1 MPLIGLLAL
10 PGAAQFQPRELF
22 ITPERLWNI
31 PGVRHIASSLKVMI
45 CYSTGRGEKVGMCIE
60 MAILRDGFQTNA
72 DVT

>member
-10 PGAAQFQPRELF
+10 RCCAVQPRELF

-45 CYSTGRGEKVGMCIE
+45 RYSTGRVVKKWEC
-60 MAILRDGFQTNA
+60 ALR
-72 DVT
+72 